1 NDTATTEI
9 YTLSLHDALPIFEVH
24 RFVQGMFAFE
34 GRGLETPV
42 SFEPKAVY
50 QVPSDKRAQLI
61 YCRIGN
67 PTPEFIYLVLQ
78 RDGKPMRLFPCGGKS
93 GIHVPLAI
101 IDDILPDSVLELMIA
116 APKASR
122 EK

>member
-1 NDTATTEI
+1 M
-9 YTLSLHDALPIFEVH
+9 FEEH
-24 RFVQGMFAFE
+24 RFVQGLFGFE

-116 APKASR
+116 GPKGSR

>member
-1 NDTATTEI
+1 
-9 YTLSLHDALPIFEVH
+9 
-24 RFVQGMFAFE
+24 MFAFE

-42 SFEPKAVY
+42 SLEPKAVY
-50 QVPSDKRAQLI
+50 QVPPDKRAQLI

-67 PTPEFIYLVLQ
+67 PTPEFLYLVLR

-101 IDDILPDSVLELMIA
+101 IDDLLPDSLIELVIA
-116 APKASR
+116 APEGLTAKVMIDLGFV
-122 EK
+122 EI

>member
-1 NDTATTEI
+1 M
-9 YTLSLHDALPIFEVH
+9 FETH

-34 GRGLETPV
+34 GQGLETPV
-42 SFEPKAVY
+42 SLEPKAIY
-50 QVPSDKRAQLI
+50 QVPPDKRAQLI

-67 PTPEFIYLVLQ
+67 PTPEFVYLVLQ

-101 IDDILPDSVLELMIA
+101 IDDILPDSVVELMIA
-116 APKASR
+116 APERLAGKIMIDMGLV
-122 EK
+122 EI

>member
-1 NDTATTEI
+1 M
-9 YTLSLHDALPIFEVH
+9 FEEH

-42 SFEPKAVY
+42 SLEPKAVY
-50 QVPSDKRAQLI
+50 QVPADKRAQLI

-67 PTPEFIYLVLQ
+67 PTPEFLYLVLR

-101 IDDILPDSVLELMIA
+101 IDDILPDSVIELVIA
-116 APKASR
+116 APEGLTAKVMIDLGFV
-122 EK
+122 EI

>member
-1 NDTATTEI
+1 
-9 YTLSLHDALPIFEVH
+9 
-24 RFVQGMFAFE
+24 MFAFE

-42 SFEPKAVY
+42 SLEPKAVY
-50 QVPSDKRAQLI
+50 QVPPDRRAQLI

-67 PTPEFIYLVLQ
+67 PTPEFLYLVLQ

-101 IDDILPDSVLELMIA
+101 IDDLLPDSLIELVIA
-116 APKASR
+116 APEGLTAKVMIDLGFV
-122 EK
+122 EI

>member
-1 NDTATTEI
+1 
-9 YTLSLHDALPIFEVH
+9 
-24 RFVQGMFAFE
+24 MFAFE

-42 SFEPKAVY
+42 SLEPKAIY
-50 QVPSDKRAQLI
+50 QVSPDKRAQLI

-67 PTPEFIYLVLQ
+67 PTPEFLYLVLQ

-101 IDDILPDSVLELMIA
+101 IDDILPDSVIELVIA
-116 APKASR
+116 APEGLTAKVMIDLGFV
-122 EK
+122 EI

>member
-1 NDTATTEI
+1 M
-9 YTLSLHDALPIFEVH
+9 FEEH
-24 RFVQGMFAFE
+24 RFVQGLFGFE
-34 GRGLETPV
+34 GSGLETPV

-101 IDDILPDSVLELMIA
+101 IDDILPDSVLELIIA
-116 APKASR
+116 APKGLTGKVMIDLGFV
-122 EK
+122 EI

>member
-9 YTLSLHDALPIFEVH
+9 YTLSLHDALPMFEEH

-42 SFEPKAVY
+42 SLEPKAIY
-50 QVPSDKRAQLI
+50 QVPPDKRAQLI

-67 PTPEFIYLVLQ
+67 PTPEFLYLVLQ

-116 APKASR
+116 GPKGSR

>member
-1 NDTATTEI
+1 M
-9 YTLSLHDALPIFEVH
+9 FEEH
-24 RFVQGMFAFE
+24 RFIQGLFGFE

-50 QVPSDKRAQLI
+50 QVPPDKRAQLI

-67 PTPEFIYLVLQ
+67 PTPEFVYLVLQ

-116 APKASR
+116 APGGLTAKVMIDLGFV
-122 EK
+122 EI

>member
-1 NDTATTEI
+1 M
-9 YTLSLHDALPIFEVH
+9 FEEH

-42 SFEPKAVY
+42 SLEPKAVY
-50 QVPSDKRAQLI
+50 QVPPDKRAQLI

-67 PTPEFIYLVLQ
+67 PTPEFLYLVLQ
-78 RDGKPMRLFPCGGKS
+78 RDGKTMRLFPCGGKS

-101 IDDILPDSVLELMIA
+101 IDDILPDSVIELVIGAPEGLTAKVMIDLGFV
-116 APKASR
+116 
-122 EK
+122 EI